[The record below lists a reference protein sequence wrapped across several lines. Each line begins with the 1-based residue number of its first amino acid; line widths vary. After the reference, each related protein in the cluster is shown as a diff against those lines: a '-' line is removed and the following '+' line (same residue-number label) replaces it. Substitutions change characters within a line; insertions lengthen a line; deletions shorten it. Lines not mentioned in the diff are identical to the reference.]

1 MSINN
6 VILTGNLTRDPELRS
21 TASGTAVLQF
31 SMAVNDRVKEG
42 NEWKDRPNYFDCTMF
57 GSRAESLARF
67 LSKGSK
73 IAVQGK
79 LHWSQWEKDG
89 QKRSKVE
96 IYPDTIELL
105 SPKKDGSQPYQ
116 SGSQSGYQK
125 DMGTVR
131 AEETFGVAMQP
142 VQEGFSSIYDEDIP
156 F

>member
-1 MSINN
+1 MSINS
-6 VILTGNLTRDPELRS
+6 VILTGNLTRDPELRA
-21 TASGTAVLQF
+21 TASGTFVLQF
-31 SMAVNDRVKEG
+31 SIAVNDRVKEG
-42 NEWKDRPNYFDCTMF
+42 GEWKDRPNFFDCTMF
-57 GSRAESLARF
+57 GTRAESLSKF

-96 IYPDTIELL
+96 IWPDAVELL
-105 SPKKDGSQPYQ
+105 SPKKDGSQGHQ
-116 SGSQSGYQK
+116 NSYQK
-125 DMGTVR
+125 DMGTVT
-131 AEETFGVAMQP
+131 AEAAFGVQMQP